1 MATTENQAQTPALL
15 TANVPF
21 VSGHGRA
28 QVVVFLFLV
37 FIAVAAFSVFS
48 NLLQLSF
55 LSEAAEGGGVSQ
67 EAADMNDTRQGAVW
81 IIHLVVRL
89 ALAVAFLLWL
99 HRASGNM
106 AALGNTKAK
115 IEYTPGWAVG
125 SFFIPFANL
134 FLPYR
139 AVSEVWVRSEPPVR
153 EEGGGLAF
161 APRPPTTLVL
171 AWWVTWLV
179 SNFIGRAASRFGDG
193 ADTIETLQMVTWAAI
208 LSDVLS
214 IVAAVLAV
222 MVVRSID
229 RRQEERARHVVYSP
243 DSPPPPP
250 LFRPQ
255 PQTAEPH
262 GTEPSHAPPPTS
274 PS

>member
-1 MATTENQAQTPALL
+1 MATTENQTRTPALL
-15 TANVPF
+15 TANAPF
-21 VSGHGRA
+21 ASGHGRA

-55 LSEAAEGGGVSQ
+55 LSEAAEAGGVSQ
-67 EAADMNDTRQGAVW
+67 EAAEMNDTRQGAVW

-89 ALAVAFLLWL
+89 TLMVAFLLWL

-106 AALGNTKAK
+106 AALGNAKSK

-134 FLPYR
+134 FMPYR
-139 AVSEVWVRSEPPVR
+139 AVSEVWVKSEPPVQ
-153 EEGGGLAF
+153 EEGGLAF
-161 APRPPTTLVL
+161 APHPPTTPVL
-171 AWWVTWLV
+171 AWWVTWLA
-179 SNFIGRAASRFGDG
+179 SNFIGRAASRFGDK
-193 ADTIETLQMVTWAAI
+193 ADTIETLQMMTWAAV
-208 LSDVLS
+208 LADVLS
-214 IVAAVLAV
+214 VVAAVLAV

-250 LFRPQ
+250 PFRPQ

-262 GTEPSHAPPPTS
+262 EAESSRTPPPSS

>member
-1 MATTENQAQTPALL
+1 MTTTDNQARTPALL
-15 TANVPF
+15 TANTPF

-48 NLLQLSF
+48 NALQLSF
-55 LSEAAEGGGVSQ
+55 LSGAVEAGGASQ
-67 EAADMNDTRQGAVW
+67 EALEMNDTRQAAVGV
-81 IIHLVVRL
+81 IHLAVRL
-89 ALAVAFLLWL
+89 ALVVAFLLWL

-106 AALGNTKAK
+106 AALGNAKSK

-134 FLPYR
+134 FMPYR
-139 AVSEVWVRSEPPVR
+139 AVSEVWVKSEPPVH
-153 EEGGGLAF
+153 EEGGLAF

-171 AWWVTWLV
+171 AWWVTWV
-179 SNFIGRAASRFGDG
+179 ASNFVGRAASRFVDK
-193 ADTIETLQMVTWAAI
+193 ADTVEALRVVTWTAI

-214 IVAAVLAV
+214 VVAAVLAV
-222 MVVRSID
+222 MIVRSID
-229 RRQEERARHVVYSP
+229 RRQEERARHVAYSP

-250 LFRPQ
+250 LF
-255 PQTAEPH
+255 
-262 GTEPSHAPPPTS
+262 S
-274 PS
+274 